1 MNKLSEF
8 FKNHKKVV
16 MISATVLALAVIGTV
31 VMLTGGLWKA
41 GDGEATA
48 LPASNI
54 YPTARA
60 TADSV
65 NTPPATSVPKTTAAA
80 ATKTTEKENTT
91 TKPSTT
97 TPSSTAPDGT
107 VPFATAIAPDTPAD
121 YQAQWDAGYLVAID
135 NPDYNQ
141 ETLNRNILG
150 TTLTMITTVEQ
161 AFIHDFAEYKEAS
174 SLKQEQDWAAQEE
187 AEQIVEAFNKEKGLT
202 ESTGDALKEAFVSN
216 FIEEQYASGNLV
228 DYPAQVMKNYAYKV
242 LGFLRLLVCSWFN
255 DKQTFDRFKEFVG
268 DGSKKSLWLQM
279 RKQAR
284 LIQTDEWLE
293 SMKEEAQKLMEER

>member
-97 TPSSTAPDGT
+97 APSSTAPDGT

-121 YQAQWDAGYLVAID
+121 YQTQWDAGYLVAID
-135 NPDYNQ
+135 NPDY
-141 ETLNRNILG
+141 TYSCYHIS
-150 TTLTMITTVEQ
+150 LTDEDRDLLERLCYGEFGSGGFIGAAMIAQCVRDAMCFDGYSTVEDVIKYCRYDGSTTSGTSDECVQ
-161 AFIHDFAEYKEAS
+161 AVRYIFDDDGSAVQHRMLYMYNPYMVKS
-174 SLKQEQDWAAQEE
+174 
-187 AEQIVEAFNKEKGLT
+187 AFH
-202 ESTGDALKEAFVSN
+202 ESQN
-216 FIEEQYASGNLV
+216 FILSYQGV
-228 DYPAQVMKNYAYKV
+228 R
-242 LGFLRLLVCSWFN
+242 F
-255 DKQTFDRFKEFVG
+255 FDRFG
-268 DGSKKSLWLQM
+268 Y
-279 RKQAR
+279 
-284 LIQTDEWLE
+284 
-293 SMKEEAQKLMEER
+293 